1 MLFRLDFTQ
10 TSAGKL
16 LVDLHASDPER
27 PHYGGKNSCAVLF
40 ADASTFRGLL
50 DQAELDEATRNG
62 LLEAVRV
69 AESQPETPTCCLQ
82 ADLSEQQL
90 DWLNMVPARELYQP

>member
-10 TSAGKL
+10 TSDGKL
-16 LVDLHASDPER
+16 LVDAHASGPDR
-27 PHYGGKNSCAVLF
+27 PRRDRNSCAVLF
-40 ADASTFRGLL
+40 ADAAVFRGLVGA
-50 DQAELDEATRNG
+50 AELDETTANG

-82 ADLSEQQL
+82 ADLSDDQL
-90 DWLNMVPARELYQP
+90 DWLNLGPARELYQP

>member
-27 PHYGGKNSCAVLF
+27 PHRGKNSCAVLF
-40 ADASTFRGLL
+40 ADAQTFRGLV
-50 DQAELDEATRNG
+50 DAAELDEATRNG

-82 ADLSEQQL
+82 ADLSDDQL

>member
-16 LVDLHASDPER
+16 LVDAHASDPQR
-27 PHYGGKNSCAVLF
+27 PRREKNSCAVLF
-40 ADASTFRGLL
+40 ADAATFRGLV

-82 ADLSEQQL
+82 ADLSDDQL
-90 DWLNMVPARELYQP
+90 DWLNLVPARELYQP

>member
-16 LVDLHASDPER
+16 LVDAHASDPER
-27 PHYGGKNSCAVLF
+27 PRREKNSCAVLF
-40 ADASTFRGLL
+40 ADAATFRGLV

-82 ADLSEQQL
+82 ADLSDQQL
-90 DWLNMVPARELYQP
+90 DWLNMVPARELYQQ